1 MARIRESIRIAAP
14 AERVWSTVH
23 EDLKN
28 ARKWTDHLKKVEI
41 VGGGKPGKGST
52 VRYHLD
58 LPGGV
63 QVLQVQHE
71 TWQPGKKCAGDFTG
85 GPLKGTWAYLY
96 REREGMTTLTYQM
109 DYELGGLLRFLGNA
123 FKGAY
128 EDGIRRTLQSLKKYV
143 ESRP

>member
-1 MARIRESIRIAAP
+1 MTRIRESIQIAAP
-14 AERVWSTVH
+14 AERVWAVVH

-41 VGGGKPGKGST
+41 VGGGRPGKEST
-52 VRYHLD
+52 IRYHLD

-63 QVLQVQHE
+63 QVLEVYHE
-71 TWQPGKKCAGDFTG
+71 TWQPGKKCAGPFTD

-96 REREGMTTLTYQM
+96 REKDGRTTLTYQM
-109 DYELGGLLRFLGNA
+109 DYELGGLLRFLGSA
-123 FKGAY
+123 FKGPY
-128 EDGIRRTLQSLKKYV
+128 EDGIRRNLQSLKKYV